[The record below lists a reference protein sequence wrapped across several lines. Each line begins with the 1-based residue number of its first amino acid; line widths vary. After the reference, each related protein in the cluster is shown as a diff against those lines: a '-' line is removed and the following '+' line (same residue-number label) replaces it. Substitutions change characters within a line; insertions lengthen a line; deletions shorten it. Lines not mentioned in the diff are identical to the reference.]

1 MSTPTSLYGSKG
13 GDTTTPPANPSPP
26 PPRDTSHDDVMH
38 ADGSSATLYGGK
50 GQDTAVF
57 EGSLSDYTIELDL
70 DTWQILVTDRSGR
83 DGTHHLDSIEQLRF
97 ADTTIELDG
106 LRLREAGGEW
116 QLVDGFPTAPPE
128 PIYDAVTLPGDFM
141 VTIAIPWDED
151 VVIDVAVTAMG
162 TTSAAETVQIEL
174 AGAPVADAWALA
186 TQIAA

>member
-128 PIYDAVTLPGDFM
+128 PIYDAVTLPGDLTLTIGTWDQIADLDM
-141 VTIAIPWDED
+141 VF
-151 VVIDVAVTAMG
+151 TAMG
-162 TTSAAETVQIEL
+162 TTSAAEMVQIEL
-174 AGAPVADAWALA
+174 AGEPVADAWALA
-186 TQIAA
+186 TQITA